1 VSHKLAIEPPPA
13 QRNELPD
20 LYGNTR
26 AFFALEATHDRLV
39 VTAESVVETSV
50 PLLSPAVARELPW
63 EAVRERFRFR
73 KDATFDAASEFVFP
87 SPYVPR
93 HDDFAAYARA
103 SFAPGRPAFDV
114 AMDLTERM
122 YRDFDYDADSTEINT
137 PAVEALAQRKGV
149 CQDFA
154 HIMIACFRTMG
165 LPARYVSGYLLTQP
179 PPGEPR
185 LVGADA
191 SHAWV
196 SVYLPGEARQRR
208 RLGRLRP
215 HQRPPAGRGLRHAG
229 HRPRLLRRVADARRA
244 PRRRAPHA
252 AVGVTVQPVE
262 EAHAGCESGAHNP
275 DTIANSSKTRSSMS
289 VYDKLSSL
297 GITLPPV
304 AAPAA
309 AYVPF
314 VRTGNLVFC
323 RATSPRRTARSGP
336 ASSAQTS
343 APTKASRPR
352 APSPSTCWARCTR
365 PWAT

>member
-1 VSHKLAIEPPPA
+1 MLLHVTHETRYEYAPPVETAQHLAHLKPLATDSQRLVSHKLTINPAPA
-13 QRNELPD
+13 QRSELPD

-50 PLLSPAVARELPW
+50 PVLSPAVARELPW
-63 EAVRERFRFR
+63 ESVRERFRFR

-103 SFAPGRPAFDV
+103 SFVPGRPTFDV

-154 HIMIACFRTMG
+154 HIMIACFRTLG

-179 PPGEPR
+179 PPGQPR

-196 SVYLPGEARQRR
+196 SVYLPGEDSGSSGGWADFDPTNGRQPGEDYVTLAIGRDYSDVSPMRGVLHGGARHT
-208 RLGRLRP
+208 LR
-215 HQRPPAGRGLRHAG
+215 
-229 HRPRLLRRVADARRA
+229 
-244 PRRRAPHA
+244 
-252 AVGVTVQPVE
+252 VGVTVQPVGE
-262 EAHAGCESGAHNP
+262 VVEGLPQTRTQSPTQLPQDKESP
-275 DTIANSSKTRSSMS
+275 
-289 VYDKLSSL
+289 
-297 GITLPPV
+297 
-304 AAPAA
+304 
-309 AYVPF
+309 
-314 VRTGNLVFC
+314 
-323 RATSPRRTARSGP
+323 
-336 ASSAQTS
+336 
-343 APTKASRPR
+343 
-352 APSPSTCWARCTR
+352 
-365 PWAT
+365 

>member
-1 VSHKLAIEPPPA
+1 MLLHVTHETRYEYSPPVETAQHLAHLKPLATDSQRLVSHKLAIEPPPA
-13 QRNELPD
+13 QRSEVAD

-50 PLLSPAVARELPW
+50 PVLPATVARELPW
-63 EAVRERFRFR
+63 ESVRERFRFR

-93 HDDFAAYARA
+93 HDDFTAYARA
-103 SFAPGRPAFDV
+103 SFVPGRPTFDV

-122 YRDFDYDADSTEINT
+122 YEDFAYDADSTEINT

-179 PPGEPR
+179 PPGQPR

-196 SVYLPGEARQRR
+196 SVYLPGDGPEGVGSPGGWADFDPTNGRQPGEDYVTLAIGRDYSDVSPMRGVLHGGARHT
-208 RLGRLRP
+208 LR
-215 HQRPPAGRGLRHAG
+215 
-229 HRPRLLRRVADARRA
+229 
-244 PRRRAPHA
+244 
-252 AVGVTVQPVE
+252 VGVTVQPVGE
-262 EAHAGCESGAHNP
+262 VIEGLP
-275 DTIANSSKTRSSMS
+275 QTR
-289 VYDKLSSL
+289 
-297 GITLPPV
+297 T
-304 AAPAA
+304 
-309 AYVPF
+309 
-314 VRTGNLVFC
+314 
-323 RATSPRRTARSGP
+323 
-336 ASSAQTS
+336 Q
-343 APTKASRPR
+343 
-352 APSPSTCWARCTR
+352 SPSQDKES
-365 PWAT
+365 P

>member
-1 VSHKLAIEPPPA
+1 MLLHVTHETRYEYAPPVETAQHLAHLKPLATDSQRLVSHKLAIEPAPA
-13 QRNELPD
+13 QRSEQAD

-50 PLLSPAVARELPW
+50 PVLSPAVARELPW
-63 EAVRERFRFR
+63 ESVRERFRFR

-103 SFAPGRPAFDV
+103 SFVPGRPTFDV

-154 HIMIACFRTMG
+154 HIMIACFRTLG

-179 PPGEPR
+179 PPGQPR

-196 SVYLPGEARQRR
+196 SVYLPGEDSGSSGGWADFDPTNGRQPGEDYVTLAIGRDYSDVSPMRGVLHGGARHT
-208 RLGRLRP
+208 LN
-215 HQRPPAGRGLRHAG
+215 
-229 HRPRLLRRVADARRA
+229 
-244 PRRRAPHA
+244 
-252 AVGVTVQPVE
+252 VGVTVQPVGE
-262 EAHAGCESGAHNP
+262 VVELLSQSQTQSTSQDKESP
-275 DTIANSSKTRSSMS
+275 
-289 VYDKLSSL
+289 
-297 GITLPPV
+297 
-304 AAPAA
+304 
-309 AYVPF
+309 
-314 VRTGNLVFC
+314 
-323 RATSPRRTARSGP
+323 
-336 ASSAQTS
+336 
-343 APTKASRPR
+343 
-352 APSPSTCWARCTR
+352 
-365 PWAT
+365 